1 MFSFSTLL
9 YKIPL
14 DCSENWPEQAVSRI
28 LYPLALARKE
38 HVRNKHLRYEH
49 VRAILFP

>member
-1 MFSFSTLL
+1 MTASLSVGLT
-9 YKIPL
+9 
-14 DCSENWPEQAVSRI
+14 ENVS
-28 LYPLALARKE
+28 ALRAHVVPSMARKE